1 VYLAGFI
8 IAAVVAISLA
18 LVAWGAADS
27 GNDSVS
33 TAILVA
39 MTGITGAI
47 IGGLFGAYKGQ
58 SAVGTIPSYRTIPRA
73 KTPRTRLATKG

>member
-1 VYLAGFI
+1 LWPQNSGDRRTVYLAGFI
-8 IAAVVAISLA
+8 IAAVVAIALA

-27 GNDSVS
+27 QNDSVA
-33 TAILVA
+33 TAVLVA

-58 SAVGTIPSYRTIPRA
+58 
-73 KTPRTRLATKG
+73 